1 MNIKVIKALGLLAA
15 FGGAALSLLGGWA
28 NEKQQKAWI
37 ADEVAAAMA
46 NTSGK
51 ES

>member
-1 MNIKVIKALGLLAA
+1 MNIKVVRVIGILATI
-15 FGGAALSLLGGWA
+15 GGAALSMLGGWA

-37 ADEVAAAMA
+37 ADEVAAVAKA
-46 NTSGK
+46 SSK